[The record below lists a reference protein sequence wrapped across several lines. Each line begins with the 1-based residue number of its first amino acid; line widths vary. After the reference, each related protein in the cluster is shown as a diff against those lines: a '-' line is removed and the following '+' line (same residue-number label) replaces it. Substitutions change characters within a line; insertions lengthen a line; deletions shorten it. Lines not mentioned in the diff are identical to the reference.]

1 MGKFSELDT
10 AIKDLRTAAESIN
23 AVADLLTEM
32 FSEPKPTLE
41 AVRAVLADKSRAGHT
56 AEIRALLEK
65 YGELEKLRKT
75 IHDKIKNILGI
86 EIKVSLV
93 EPKTIERFTGK
104 AQRVLDLRK
113 K

>member
-23 AVADLLTEM
+23 AVADLLVEM
-32 FSEPKPTLE
+32 FSEPKPSLE

-65 YGELEKLRKT
+65 YGGTKLSQIDPANYNALLK
-75 IHDKIKNILGI
+75 DA
-86 EIKVSLV
+86 E
-93 EPKTIERFTGK
+93 
-104 AQRVLDLRK
+104 VLTDAD
-113 K
+113 

>member
-32 FSEPKPTLE
+32 FSEPKPSLE
-41 AVRAVLADKSRAGHT
+41 TVRAVLADKSRAGHT

-65 YGELEKLRKT
+65 YGGTKLSQIDPANYNALLKDAEVIT
-75 IHDKIKNILGI
+75 DAN
-86 EIKVSLV
+86 
-93 EPKTIERFTGK
+93 
-104 AQRVLDLRK
+104 
-113 K
+113 

>member
-32 FSEPKPTLE
+32 FSEPKPSLE
-41 AVRAVLADKSRAGHT
+41 TVRAVLADKSRAGHT

-65 YGELEKLRKT
+65 YGGTKLSQIDPANYNALLK
-75 IHDKIKNILGI
+75 D
-86 EIKVSLV
+86 V
-93 EPKTIERFTGK
+93 E
-104 AQRVLDLRK
+104 VLTDAD
-113 K
+113 

>member
-32 FSEPKPTLE
+32 FSEPKPSLE
-41 AVRAVLADKSRAGHT
+41 TVRAVLADKSRAGYT

-65 YGELEKLRKT
+65 YGGTKLSQIDPANYNALLK
-75 IHDKIKNILGI
+75 DA
-86 EIKVSLV
+86 E
-93 EPKTIERFTGK
+93 
-104 AQRVLDLRK
+104 VLTDAD
-113 K
+113 

>member
-32 FSEPKPTLE
+32 FSEPKPSLE
-41 AVRAVLADKSRAGHT
+41 TVRAILADKSRAGHT

-65 YGELEKLRKT
+65 YGGTKLSQIDPANYNALLK
-75 IHDKIKNILGI
+75 DA
-86 EIKVSLV
+86 E
-93 EPKTIERFTGK
+93 
-104 AQRVLDLRK
+104 VLTDAD
-113 K
+113 

>member
-23 AVADLLTEM
+23 AVADILTEL

-41 AVRAVLADKSRAGHT
+41 AVRAVLADKSRVGHT

-65 YGELEKLRKT
+65 YGGTKLSQIDPANYNALLK
-75 IHDKIKNILGI
+75 D
-86 EIKVSLV
+86 V
-93 EPKTIERFTGK
+93 E
-104 AQRVLDLRK
+104 VLTDAD
-113 K
+113 

>member
-32 FSEPKPTLE
+32 FSEPKPSLE
-41 AVRAVLADKSRAGHT
+41 TVRAVLADKSRAGHT

-65 YGELEKLRKT
+65 YGGTKLSQIDPANYNALLKDAEMLT
-75 IHDKIKNILGI
+75 D
-86 EIKVSLV
+86 
-93 EPKTIERFTGK
+93 
-104 AQRVLDLRK
+104 AD
-113 K
+113 

>member
-32 FSEPKPTLE
+32 FSEPKLSLE
-41 AVRAVLADKSRAGHT
+41 TVRAVLADKSRAGHT

-65 YGELEKLRKT
+65 YGGTKLSQIDPANYNALLK
-75 IHDKIKNILGI
+75 DA
-86 EIKVSLV
+86 E
-93 EPKTIERFTGK
+93 
-104 AQRVLDLRK
+104 VLTDAD
-113 K
+113 

>member
-32 FSEPKPTLE
+32 FSEPKPSLE
-41 AVRAVLADKSRAGHT
+41 TVRAVLADKSRVGHT

-65 YGELEKLRKT
+65 YGGTKLSQIDPANYNALLK
-75 IHDKIKNILGI
+75 D
-86 EIKVSLV
+86 V
-93 EPKTIERFTGK
+93 E
-104 AQRVLDLRK
+104 VLTDAD
-113 K
+113 